1 MKKNKL
7 WRSLFLVAI
16 LIVVCAV
23 ALTGCGKKDDE
34 TDAQDNATA
43 VTVNENMLTKTADD
57 LGVNIYA
64 GATQVFGEEADGV
77 LKVIYTTS
85 DAYSMVNAYYEMR
98 YPSAMRTETTADDGS
113 AAIMLTLMD
122 EKNTTM
128 TIVDKDPVQVIIE
141 QPQL

>member
-1 MKKNKL
+1 MKTKL

-16 LIVVCAV
+16 LLVVCAV
-23 ALTGCGKKDDE
+23 ALTGCGKKDE
-34 TDAQDNATA
+34 ATDAQDEATA
-43 VTVNENMLTKTADD
+43 ATVNENMLVKTADD
-57 LGVNIYA
+57 LGVNIYS
-64 GATQVFGEEADGV
+64 GATQVFGEEVDGV

-98 YPSAMRTETTADDGS
+98 YPSAVRTETTADDGS

-128 TIVDKDPVQVIIE
+128 TIVDKNTVEIVIE
-141 QPQL
+141 QPMF